1 MAMLTRRRRWTV
13 AAAVLAA
20 AALAPALAL
29 HAAFRHDL
37 TQASEGERQSGVPE
51 GAAQSAPI

>member
-1 MAMLTRRRRWTV
+1 MLTRRRRWTV

-37 TQASEGERQSGVPE
+37 TQASLKKQN
-51 GAAQSAPI
+51 